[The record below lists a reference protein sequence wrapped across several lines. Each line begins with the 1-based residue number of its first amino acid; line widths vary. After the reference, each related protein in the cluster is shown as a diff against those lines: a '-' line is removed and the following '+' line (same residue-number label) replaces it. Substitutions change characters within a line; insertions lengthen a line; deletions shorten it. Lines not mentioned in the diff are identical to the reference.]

1 MRFATPPFYFGDR
14 SIVGEVP
21 SSNIADATSRRPP
34 PIGRA
39 RAASFAAAP
48 KFRSGRLGRL
58 ASRGA
63 PTLAN
68 RPTQRA
74 GARGTRPE
82 LGAAQFDAPA
92 EEMRVPVSSC
102 ALSIIDFENKE
113 SKDAI
118 NANRRGAYQ

>member
-21 SSNIADATSRRPP
+21 SSNIADATSRRAP

-48 KFRSGRLGRL
+48 KFRSGPLGRV

-74 GARGTRPE
+74 GAPGTRPE
-82 LGAAQFDAPA
+82 LGAEQFDAPA

-102 ALSIIDFENKE
+102 ALSIIDIDG
-113 SKDAI
+113 SRWSIA
-118 NANRRGAYQ
+118 